1 MENEYMKKR
10 IAIILCVLLLA
21 GVPVFAATEHWI
33 GLGGDYSFS
42 TATVKDSSPW
52 NLNFDVTEQA
62 VGFNIMSYNF
72 FNAKGAV
79 GLYADLGFL
88 FPIKEK
94 AGNGSW
100 VDSDSPMLFNAIVGP
115 AYRYNISKSV
125 TFSAAA
131 GLNLGVQG
139 RSSGSSYGNATL
151 TFVTLGVGID
161 AGVQFAI
168 DNKFFIRAGSKFGF
182 DFGGHWSVSG
192 NVGSLGSSTGDWVDG
207 YFRFTAT
214 PYIGGGVYLN
224 TGKKSGLGRL

>member
-1 MENEYMKKR
+1 MKKR

-42 TATVKDSSPW
+42 ATPVKDSDST
-52 NLNFDVTEQA
+52 LVHSAGFD
-62 VGFNIMSYNF
+62 IMSYNF
-72 FNAKGAV
+72 FSTKGSV
-79 GLYADLGFL
+79 GIYADMAFL
-88 FPIKEK
+88 FPFQASK
-94 AGNGSW
+94 GSIS
-100 VDSDSPMLFNAIVGP
+100 VDLKDTPMIFNVIVGP

-139 RSSGSSYGNATL
+139 NSFSYGNIILKGSA
-151 TFVTLGVGID
+151 VTLGLGID
-161 AGVQFAI
+161 AGIQFAI
-168 DNKFFIRAGSKFGF
+168 DNKFFIRAGSKLGF
-182 DFGGHWSVSG
+182 DFGCYRK
-192 NVGSLGSSTGDWVDG
+192 GSLGAGPSKIEDGRWDDG

-224 TGKKSGLGRL
+224 TGKKAGLGRL